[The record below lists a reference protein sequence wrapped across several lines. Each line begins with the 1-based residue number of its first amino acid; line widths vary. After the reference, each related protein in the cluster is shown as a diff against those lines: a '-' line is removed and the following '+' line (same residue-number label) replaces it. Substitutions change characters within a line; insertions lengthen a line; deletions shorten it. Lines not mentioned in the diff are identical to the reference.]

1 MGQPVD
7 FFDFFKTYKNQL
19 FSSPQ
24 PDNSETFFLISMASY
39 GGGGGGGFSSADL
52 AGSGFSAG
60 NKTEQQQEQE
70 EKRAQ
75 MEEARNAMLK
85 SLLSPEAKE
94 RLNRV
99 AIVKP
104 ENARAV
110 EDHIIRLARAGKVA
124 GKIEESSVIRLLEEV
139 GKQSAEVNVVKKV
152 TIQRKKRMDDDSDD
166 EDF

>member
-1 MGQPVD
+1 
-7 FFDFFKTYKNQL
+7 
-19 FSSPQ
+19 
-24 PDNSETFFLISMASY
+24 MASY
-39 GGGGGGGFSSADL
+39 GDGAGGGGGGGGGFSAADL
-52 AGSGFSAG
+52 QGTGFSAG
-60 NKTEQQQEQE
+60 GPSEKEQEQQ
-70 EKRAQ
+70 EKRAA

-99 AIVKP
+99 ALVKP

-124 GKIEESSVIRLLEEV
+124 GKVEESSIIRLLEEV
-139 GKQSAEVNVVKKV
+139 GKQTDAAVTVKKV